1 MRKAIV
7 AAIASL
13 ISGVALAS
21 SPTAVVTTADG
32 SVLVNHGKQ
41 FVTVEPK
48 HILAVG
54 DRVMVMEGGNAVLT
68 YSDGCVQTLN
78 SGSLALIDVQSSCA
92 AEKSNV
98 TRIRPVSAQAIGDQA
113 DCDGDSILDSQ
124 DDDIDGDGVLNPN
137 DANITCRTNSGLRSN
152 TGIWIA
158 AGVAGAAIIYAIS
171 DGDDETISP

>member
-68 YSDGCVQTLN
+68 YSDGCVQTLS

-98 TRIRPVSAQAIGDQA
+98 TQIRPVSAQALGDGGKA
-113 DCDGDSILDSQ
+113 DCDSDGIFDSQ
-124 DDDIDGDGVLNPN
+124 DDDIDGDGVLNAN
-137 DANITCRTNSGLRSN
+137 DANITCRSN
-152 TGIWIA
+152 AGIWIA

>member
-1 MRKAIV
+1 MRKVII
-7 AAIASL
+7 AAVASL
-13 ISGVALAS
+13 ISGVVLAA
-21 SPTAVVTTADG
+21 SPTAVVTSTDG

-41 FVTVEPK
+41 FVSVEPK

-68 YSDGCVQTLN
+68 YSDGCVQPLA
-78 SGSLALIDVQSSCA
+78 SGSLALISAQSACN
-92 AEKSNV
+92 AENANV

-113 DCDGDSILDSQ
+113 DCDRDGVFDGQ
-124 DDDIDGDGVLNPN
+124 DDDIDGDGVMNPL
-137 DANITCRTNSGLRSN
+137 DSALTCRSN

>member
-68 YSDGCVQTLN
+68 YSDGCVQTLS
-78 SGSLALIDVQSSCA
+78 SGSLALIAEQSSCA
-92 AEKSNV
+92 TEKSNV
-98 TRIRPVSAQAIGDQA
+98 TRIRPVSAQALGDQA
-113 DCDGDSILDSQ
+113 DCDSDGIFDSQ

-137 DANITCRTNSGLRSN
+137 DANITCRSN
-152 TGIWIA
+152 AGIWIA